1 MMALPV
7 GIVLAWAVLYRLQ
20 SLMLVL
26 AAITPFSMNLENL
39 QGFGGIGFYFPT
51 EPILAVVMVLFL
63 LWSWS
68 ISDMKT
74 RIYAHPVSVVVI
86 ASLAWIGFT
95 AILSSMPVV
104 SFKFL
109 LSRLWFVLPLFFLM
123 VYFFRDRAL
132 MVRYLNTYTAALCAV
147 IVITFIRH
155 SATGFDEDVGHYIM
169 NPFYKDHTSYGAVIA
184 LMIPWS
190 IHRAFRRECSKN
202 ERTIMLLMLGILL
215 IGLVFSYTRAAWVS
229 LLGAFGVYIIMRLRI
244 PFSLVFATLVILVA
258 GYIRFQDDITRELE
272 RNRQDSS
279 SSFAEHIQSI
289 TNISSDASNLE
300 RINRWNC
307 AIRMFKERPAVGWGP
322 GTYMFQYAPFQKSSE
337 LTIIST
343 NQGTG
348 GNAHSEYLGPL
359 SEQGVPGMLL
369 MVLLVIIVTYRAIM
383 LYQRLDDKE
392 LKAMVMS
399 MILGLI
405 TYFLHGVLNNFLDT
419 DKVSVPFWGL
429 IAGIVAIDI
438 YHRKRT
444 LSSAKSS

>member
-1 MMALPV
+1 MMALPLA
-7 GIVLAWAVLYRLQ
+7 IILAWAVLYRLK
-20 SLMLVL
+20 SLMLAL

-51 EPILAVVMVLFL
+51 EPILAIVMVLFL

-68 ISDMKT
+68 VSDLRK
-74 RIYAHPVSVVVI
+74 RIYSHPVSVVVLTG
-86 ASLAWIGFT
+86 LAWIGFT
-95 AILSSMPVV
+95 AILSSMPLV

-123 VYFFRDRAL
+123 VYFFRDRSF
-132 MVRYLNTYTAALCAV
+132 MVRYMNTYTAALCAV

-184 LMIPWS
+184 LLIPWS
-190 IHRAFRRECSKN
+190 IHRAFRKDCDSKV
-202 ERTIMLLMLGILL
+202 RLMMLSMLGILM
-215 IGLVFSYTRAAWVS
+215 IGLVFSYTRAAWIS
-229 LLGAFGVYIIMRLRI
+229 LLGAFGVFIIMRLRI
-244 PFSLVFATLVILVA
+244 PFSLVFASIVILLA
-258 GYIRFQDDITRELE
+258 GYVRFQDDITRELE

-307 AIRMFKERPAVGWGP
+307 AIRMFKERPIVGWGP

-383 LYQRLDDKE
+383 LYQRLGDRE
-392 LKAMVMS
+392 LKAMVMA

-444 LSSAKSS
+444 LSKAKSS